1 MGAKMKIL
9 DVVYKNGNKKE
20 NITITDLGI
29 EVFKKD
35 IELKGYEIIS
45 INEIK
50 PEKKKVDKNILNKR
64 RFYNSQY
71 STEIRRLDRGNITQE
86 EYEKRLELLK
96 KLMKECKNER
106 EYRIKYKNVYK

>member
-1 MGAKMKIL
+1 MKIL

-20 NITITDLGI
+20 NITITDLSL

-45 INEIK
+45 IKEII

-71 STEIRRLDRGNITQE
+71 STEIRRKDRGAISYE
-86 EYEKRLELLK
+86 EFERRLDILK
-96 KLMKECKNER
+96 KLMPECKTGK
-106 EYRIKYKNVYK
+106 EYKEKYKKSFK

>member
-1 MGAKMKIL
+1 MKIL
-9 DVVYKNGNKKE
+9 DVVYMNENKKE
-20 NITITDLGI
+20 YISITDTSLN
-29 EVFKKD
+29 VVKK
-35 IELKGYEIIS
+35 ELEFKGYEIIS
-45 INEIK
+45 ITERI
-50 PEKKKVDKNILNKR
+50 PEKKKVDKDILNKR
-64 RFYNSQY
+64 KFYNSQY

>member
-71 STEIRRLDRGNITQE
+71 STEIRRLDRGAISQE
-86 EYEKRLELLK
+86 EYEKRIEVLKNLMQECKTAIEYKSKYK
-96 KLMKECKNER
+96 KL
-106 EYRIKYKNVYK
+106 YR